1 MLWDGQDGTRVG
13 DLLGRDANAPE
24 ILSKEKS
31 GVGNFV
37 KEASGKEKENS
48 CEETR
53 RFGRW
58 EMESGHKLFGIRVK
72 CSTPL
77 RANWHS

>member
-1 MLWDGQDGTRVG
+1 M
-13 DLLGRDANAPE
+13 LGRDVNVLE

-37 KEASGKEKENS
+37 KEVSGKEKENS
-48 CEETR
+48 CEEIR

-58 EMESGHKLFGIRVK
+58 EMEFGYKLFGIRVK
-72 CSTPL
+72 
-77 RANWHS
+77 